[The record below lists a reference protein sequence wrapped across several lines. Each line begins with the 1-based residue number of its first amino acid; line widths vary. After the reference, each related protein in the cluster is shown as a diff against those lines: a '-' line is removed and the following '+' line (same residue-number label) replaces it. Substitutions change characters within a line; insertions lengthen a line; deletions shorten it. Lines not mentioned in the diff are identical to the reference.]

1 MLNRQQI
8 LIGLA
13 SGIGLLAAA
22 GAQAQSVE
30 EFYKGKQIRLIV
42 SSEPGGGY
50 DNYARLA
57 ARYLGNHIP
66 GNPSV
71 IVQNMPGAGG
81 LNAANNIYNIAP
93 KDGTVIGHVQRNVPF
108 VAIQGLPGP
117 RFDPTKFNWLGSL
130 NNEVN
135 VCVAWHTAKVKS
147 VQDALK
153 DELIVGGSGPND
165 TEVTPAVLNNIL
177 GTKFKIIS
185 GYPSSSAVTLAM
197 ERGEVEGLCSS
208 YSSIENRNRNWITEK
223 KVNFLV
229 QNSTKKHPDLPNV
242 PLAMEF
248 ARSEEDR
255 QLIELN
261 DARLIMGRPF
271 MAPPEVPEDR
281 IKALRA
287 AFTAMVKDPAFL
299 AEANKQSIEITPVD
313 GDEIQA
319 LLERV
324 AKTPKA
330 VIERLND
337 AQIYKGE
344 RGRAKGA
351 EPDKKE
357 PAGGAARQ

>member
-1 MLNRQQI
+1 MRKGHGI
-8 LIGLA
+8 LLGLA
-13 SGIGLLAAA
+13 CGIGLITAA
-22 GAQAQSVE
+22 GAQPSVE
-30 EFYKGKQIRLIV
+30 QFYKGKQIRLIV

-50 DNYARLA
+50 DNYARLV
-57 ARYLGNHIP
+57 ARHLGNHIP

-117 RFDPTKFNWLGSL
+117 RFDPTKFNWLSSL

-147 VQDALK
+147 VKDALTH
-153 DELIVGGSGPND
+153 ELIVGGSGPND

-223 KVNFLV
+223 KINFLL
-229 QNSTKKHPDLPNV
+229 QNSTQKHPDLPNV

-248 ARSEEDR
+248 AKSDEDR
-255 QLIELN
+255 QLMELN

-281 IKALRA
+281 VKALRA
-287 AFTAMVKDPAFL
+287 AFSAMVKDAGFMED
-299 AEANKQSIEITPVD
+299 AQKQSMEITPVG

-324 AKTPKA
+324 AKTPKN

-344 RGRAKGA
+344 RGRAKSA
-351 EPDKKE
+351 EPEKKE
-357 PAGGAARQ
+357 PATAPAK

>member
-1 MLNRQQI
+1 MPKARSIFIALACS
-8 LIGLA
+8 IGLV
-13 SGIGLLAAA
+13 AAA
-22 GAQAQSVE
+22 GAQTSVE
-30 EFYKGKQIRLIV
+30 EFYKGKTIRLIV

-50 DNYARLA
+50 DNYARLV
-57 ARYLGNHIP
+57 ARHLGEHLP
-66 GNPSV
+66 GKPSV
-71 IVQNMPGAGG
+71 VVQNMPGAGG

-117 RFDPTKFNWLGSL
+117 RFDPTKFNWLASL

-135 VCVAWHTAKVKS
+135 VCVSWHTSKVKT
-147 VQDALK
+147 VEDALK
-153 DELIVGGSGPND
+153 SELIVGGSGPND

-177 GTKFKIIS
+177 GTRFKIIS

-223 KVNFLV
+223 KINFLV
-229 QNSTKKHPDLPNV
+229 QNSTQKHPDLQGV
-242 PLAMEF
+242 PLAIEF
-248 ARSEEDR
+248 AKSEEDR

-261 DARLIMGRPF
+261 DARLVMGRPF

-281 IKALRA
+281 VKALRA
-287 AFTAMVKDPAFL
+287 AFAAMAKDPAFME
-299 AEANKQSIEITPVD
+299 EARKQSMEITFVPGED
-313 GDEIQA
+313 IQV

-351 EPDKKE
+351 EPAKE
-357 PAGGAARQ
+357 GEAAK

>member
-1 MLNRQQI
+1 MLNGHKI

-13 SGIGLLAAA
+13 CSLGMLTAA
-22 GAQAQSVE
+22 GAQTPSVE
-30 EFYKGKQIRLIV
+30 EFYKGKTIRLIV

-50 DNYARLA
+50 DNYARLV
-57 ARYLGNHIP
+57 ARHLGEHIP
-66 GNPSV
+66 GKPSV

-81 LNAANNIYNIAP
+81 LNAANNIFNIAP

-177 GTKFKIIS
+177 GTKFKIIT

-208 YSSIENRNRNWITEK
+208 YSSIENRNRHWITEK

-248 ARSEEDR
+248 AKNNEDR

-271 MAPPEVPEDR
+271 MVGPDVPEDR
-281 IKALRA
+281 VKALRA
-287 AFTAMVKDPAFL
+287 AFSAMVQDPHFL
-299 AEANKQSIEITPVD
+299 EDAKKQSMEITPVD
-313 GDEIQA
+313 GDEVQE

-330 VIERLND
+330 VIERLNE

-344 RGRAKGA
+344 RGRAKSA
-351 EPDKKE
+351 EPDKK
-357 PAGGAARQ
+357 